1 VPVETW
7 FRHHDSHDTVL
18 GGDPPQSLQATDCV
32 NLRTIVS
39 SGMLIGGL
47 AALADCHMSGV
58 QDSIDDLRR
67 RKAQA
72 EAGGGQQR
80 IAAQHA
86 RGKMTARERI
96 EQLVDEGSF
105 VEVDSL
111 VEHRCT
117 DFDMDRNVIPGDG
130 VVCGYGTI
138 EGRTIY
144 CFAQDFT
151 VYGGSLGE
159 MHGLKICKI
168 LDMALKTGAPVIG
181 LNDSGGARIQEGVAS
196 LGSYAEIFF
205 RNVRASGVIPQ
216 ISVIMGPC
224 AGGAVYSPAITDF
237 VIMVDKTAHM
247 FITGPEVIKTVTN
260 EEVSFEDLGG
270 AATHATRSGVTHFTA
285 QDDNDALELV
295 RNLISMLP
303 SNNLERAPIKDT
315 TDPTDRECENLDELV
330 PLDPTLP
337 YDIVDAVE
345 EVLDDGAFLEVQA
358 DYAQNI
364 VIGFGRLGGHT
375 IGIVANQP
383 KFLAGCLDIDAS
395 VKAARFIRF
404 CDAFNIPLLT
414 FVDVPGFLP
423 GASQEWGG
431 IIRHGAKLLYAYAE
445 ATVPKLTVITRK
457 AYGGAYDV
465 MSSKHIRGDYNVAWP
480 TARLA
485 VMGAEG
491 AVQIIHRRRI
501 DAAGDPIGERE
512 RLIDDYEETFAN
524 PYRAAA
530 LGYLDD
536 VIQPRETRAKL
547 SRALGALLEKEEIR
561 PARKHGNIP
570 L

>member
-1 VPVETW
+1 
-7 FRHHDSHDTVL
+7 
-18 GGDPPQSLQATDCV
+18 
-32 NLRTIVS
+32 
-39 SGMLIGGL
+39 
-47 AALADCHMSGV
+47 MSGNS
-58 QDSIDDLRR
+58 DKIDELRR
-67 RKAQA
+67 RKAKSQS
-72 EAGGGQQR
+72 GGGQKR

-86 RGKMTARERI
+86 KGKMTARERI
-96 EQLVDEGSF
+96 QELLDVDSF
-105 VEVDSL
+105 TEVDAL
-111 VEHRCT
+111 VEHRCR

-138 EGRTIY
+138 DGRLVY

-205 RNVRASGVIPQ
+205 RNVRSSGVIPQ

-237 VIMVDKTAHM
+237 VVMVEETSHM

-260 EEVSFEDLGG
+260 EEVGFEDLGG
-270 AATHATRSGVTHFTA
+270 ATTHATKSGVTHFTA
-285 QDDNDALELV
+285 KDDHVALDIVRELV
-295 RNLISMLP
+295 SLIP
-303 SNNLERAPIKDT
+303 SNNLDIAPSIETSDPLERSCDSLDT
-315 TDPTDRECENLDELV
+315 LV
-330 PLDPTLP
+330 PEDPSRP
-337 YDIVDAVE
+337 YDMGEVIQ
-345 EVLDDGAFLEVQA
+345 EVLDLDSFLEIQDGFA
-358 DYAQNI
+358 PNI
-364 VIGFGRLGGHT
+364 IIGLGRLGGQS
-375 IGIVANQP
+375 IGVVANQP
-383 KFLAGCLDIDAS
+383 MHLAGCLDIDAS
-395 VKAARFIRF
+395 VKAARFVRF

-431 IIRHGAKLLYAYAE
+431 IIRHGAKLLYAFAE
-445 ATVPKLTVITRK
+445 ATVPKMTVITRK

-465 MSSKHIRGDYNVAWP
+465 MSSKHIRGDYNIAWP
-480 TARLA
+480 TAELA
-485 VMGAEG
+485 VMGAKG

-501 DAAGDPIGERE
+501 DSSKNPEQERQ
-512 RLIDDYEETFAN
+512 RLVDDYEESFAN
-524 PYRAAA
+524 PYKAAA

-536 VIQPRETRAKL
+536 VIVPSETRSALVK
-547 SRALGALLEKEEIR
+547 ALGAILEKEEPR
-561 PARKHGNIP
+561 PEKKHGNIP

>member
-1 VPVETW
+1 
-7 FRHHDSHDTVL
+7 
-18 GGDPPQSLQATDCV
+18 
-32 NLRTIVS
+32 
-39 SGMLIGGL
+39 
-47 AALADCHMSGV
+47 MSGV
-58 QDSIDDLRR
+58 KERIDDLRR

-72 EAGGGQQR
+72 EAGGGQKR

-96 EQLVDEGSF
+96 EQLLDEDSF
-105 VEVDSL
+105 VEVDGL
-111 VEHRCT
+111 VEHRCR

-130 VVCGYGTI
+130 VVCGHGTI
-138 EGRTIY
+138 EGKTVY

-168 LDMALKTGAPVIG
+168 LDMALKTGSPVIG

-237 VIMVDKTAHM
+237 VVMVDQTAHM

-270 AATHATRSGVTHFTA
+270 ASTHATRSGVTHFTA
-285 QDDNDALELV
+285 DNDDDALELV
-295 RNLISMLP
+295 RDLVAMLP
-303 SNNLERAPIKDT
+303 QNNLEKPPIKST
-315 TDPTDRECENLDELV
+315 SDPLDRDCETLDELI
-330 PLDPTLP
+330 PSDPTTP
-337 YDIVDAVE
+337 YDILDAIE
-345 EVLDDGAFLEVQA
+345 ATLDDGAFLEVQA
-358 DYAQNI
+358 DFAGNI
-364 VIGFGRLGGHT
+364 VVGFGRLGGHT
-375 IGIVANQP
+375 IGVVANQP
-383 KFLAGCLDIDAS
+383 KVLAGCLDIDAS
-395 VKAARFIRF
+395 VKAARFVRF
-404 CDAFNIPLLT
+404 CDAFNVPLLT

-465 MSSKHIRGDYNVAWP
+465 MSSKHIRGDYNIAWP
-480 TARLA
+480 SAQLA

-501 DAAGDPIGERE
+501 GSAGDQEGERK
-512 RLIDDYEETFAN
+512 RLIDDYEDTFAN
-524 PYRAAA
+524 PYRAAS

-547 SRALGALLEKEEIR
+547 TKALGALLEKEEIR

>member
-1 VPVETW
+1 MAGYSYLCTMAESDERVEE
-7 FRHHDSHDTVL
+7 
-18 GGDPPQSLQATDCV
+18 
-32 NLRTIVS
+32 
-39 SGMLIGGL
+39 
-47 AALADCHMSGV
+47 
-58 QDSIDDLRR
+58 LRR

-72 EAGGGQQR
+72 EGGGGQAR
-80 IAAQHA
+80 VSAQHA
-86 RGKMTARERI
+86 KGKMTARERI
-96 EQLVDEGSF
+96 ELLLDEDSF
-105 VEVDSL
+105 MEVDAL
-111 VEHRCT
+111 VEHRCR
-117 DFDMDRNVIPGDG
+117 DFEMDRNVIPGDG
-130 VVCGYGTI
+130 VVCGNGTI
-138 EGRTIY
+138 GGRTVY

-237 VIMVDKTAHM
+237 VVMVDQTSHM

-260 EEVSFEDLGG
+260 EEVTFEDLGG
-270 AATHATRSGVTHFTA
+270 ASTHATRSGVTHFTA
-285 QDDNDALELV
+285 SDDEDALNIVRDLV
-295 RNLISMLP
+295 GLIP
-303 SNNLERAPIKDT
+303 SNNLESGPVVPT
-315 TDPTDRECENLDELV
+315 TDPHDRSCDDLDSLV
-330 PLDPTLP
+330 PEDPSQP
-337 YDIVDAVE
+337 YDILTAVE
-345 EVLDDGAFLEVQA
+345 AVLDDVAFLEVQA
-358 DYAQNI
+358 DYASNI
-364 VIGFGRLGGHT
+364 VVGFGRLGGHT
-375 IGIVANQP
+375 VGVVANQP
-383 KFLAGCLDIDAS
+383 KVLAGCLDIDAS
-395 VKAARFIRF
+395 IKGARFVRF

-431 IIRHGAKLLYAYAE
+431 IIRHGAKLLFSYSE
-445 ATVPKLTVITRK
+445 ATVPKLTVIIRK

-465 MSSKHIRGDYNVAWP
+465 MCSKHIRGDYNIAWP
-480 TARLA
+480 TAELA
-485 VMGAEG
+485 VMGADG

-501 DAAGDPIGERE
+501 EEAANPSQERE
-512 RLIDDYEETFAN
+512 RLVEEYGELFAN
-524 PYRAAA
+524 PYKAAA
-530 LGYLDD
+530 LGYIDD
-536 VIQPRETRAKL
+536 VIEPCETR
-547 SRALGALLEKEEIR
+547 SRLVKALEMLLDKQEER

>member
-1 VPVETW
+1 MGAEDA
-7 FRHHDSHDTVL
+7 R
-18 GGDPPQSLQATDCV
+18 
-32 NLRTIVS
+32 VS
-39 SGMLIGGL
+39 E
-47 AALADCHMSGV
+47 
-58 QDSIDDLRR
+58 LRR

-72 EAGGGQQR
+72 VAGGGQAR
-80 IAAQHA
+80 VSAQHSK
-86 RGKMTARERI
+86 GKLTARERI
-96 EQLVDEGSF
+96 ELLLDDDSF
-105 VEVDSL
+105 MEIDPL
-111 VEHRCT
+111 VEHRCR

-130 VVCGYGTI
+130 VVCGHGTI
-138 EGRTIY
+138 GGRTVY

-159 MHGLKICKI
+159 MHGLKICKV
-168 LDMALKTGAPVIG
+168 LDMALKTGSPVIG

-237 VIMVDKTAHM
+237 VIMVDKTSHM

-270 AATHATRSGVTHFTA
+270 SATHATKSGVTHFTA
-285 QDDNDALELV
+285 GDDESALDLV
-295 RNLISMLP
+295 RDLVGMLP
-303 SNNLERAPIKDT
+303 LNNLQKAPVLPT
-315 TDPTDRECENLDELV
+315 NDPVDRSCDSLQDLV
-330 PLDPTLP
+330 PTNPKEP
-337 YDIVDAVE
+337 YDIVRAIE
-345 EVLDDGAFLEVQA
+345 ETVDDGAFLEVQA
-358 DYAQNI
+358 EFARNI
-364 VIGFGRLGGHT
+364 VVGFARLGGHT
-375 IGIVANQP
+375 VGVVANQP
-383 KFLAGCLDIDAS
+383 LFLAGCLDIDAS
-395 VKAARFIRF
+395 VKAARFVRF
-404 CDAFNIPLLT
+404 CDSFNIPILT
-414 FVDVPGFLP
+414 YVDVPGFLP

-480 TARLA
+480 SAQLA

-501 DAAGDPIGERE
+501 ASSGNPSQERE
-512 RLIDDYEETFAN
+512 RLVDDYVETFAN
-524 PYRAAA
+524 PYRAAS

-536 VIQPRETRAKL
+536 VIQPSETRTVMIK
-547 SRALGALLEKEEIR
+547 ALGALLEKEEVR